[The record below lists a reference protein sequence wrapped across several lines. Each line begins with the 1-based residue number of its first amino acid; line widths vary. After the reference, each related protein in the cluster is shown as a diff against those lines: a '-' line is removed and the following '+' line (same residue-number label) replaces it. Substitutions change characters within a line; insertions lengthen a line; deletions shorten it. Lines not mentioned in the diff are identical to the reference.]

1 MAQAVPGA
9 VGVGLGVVGQVG
21 LLPVAH
27 VEQIAQEAHPVP
39 LDAVAQQGGHGHLQI
54 LAQQVQQGGLHGG
67 DHVDAGA
74 QVEGLLSPHVVL
86 DVGGEPLVDPA
97 QGHLVVG
104 HAGALHQVLH
114 ILQRLG
120 DLLAAGH
127 LADAGVAPVVGEHHH
142 VAGEI
147 GGVGAGE
154 VQFHAIL
161 ARHGKDLHGGNLR
174 GIGHSNALLFV
185 SNGWPRMA
193 VGSERLRKLPL
204 QRERICNGL

>member
-74 QVEGLLSPHVVL
+74 QVEGLLAPDVVL
-86 DVGGEPLVDPA
+86 DVGGEPLVDLP
-97 QGHLVVG
+97 QGHLVLG

-114 ILQRLG
+114 VLQRLG
-120 DLLAAGH
+120 DLLAAGD

-154 VQFHAIL
+154 VELHAVFAGHGEDFHE
-161 ARHGKDLHGGNLR
+161 RDFG
-174 GIGHSNALLFV
+174 GIGHSNALLLFIRRTD
-185 SNGWPRMA
+185 SDGLLA
-193 VGSERLRKLPL
+193 VKRLRRPP
-204 QRERICNGL
+204 R